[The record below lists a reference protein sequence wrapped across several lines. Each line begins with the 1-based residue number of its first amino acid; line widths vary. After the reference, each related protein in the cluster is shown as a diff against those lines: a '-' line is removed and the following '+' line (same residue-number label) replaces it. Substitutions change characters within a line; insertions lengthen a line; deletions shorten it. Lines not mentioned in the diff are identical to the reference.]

1 MLRRFSFLP
10 LDTKRYKVLMRRERG
25 KVSSRYQGFV
35 INVFFSTIE
44 VSQVVGISSRLVGS
58 GKWLQKLKCQSI
70 GPCCRPKVKINNE
83 EFAVK

>member
-1 MLRRFSFLP
+1 MLRRFLFLP

-44 VSQVVGISSRLVGS
+44 VSQVVGISS
-58 GKWLQKLKCQSI
+58 
-70 GPCCRPKVKINNE
+70 
-83 EFAVK
+83 